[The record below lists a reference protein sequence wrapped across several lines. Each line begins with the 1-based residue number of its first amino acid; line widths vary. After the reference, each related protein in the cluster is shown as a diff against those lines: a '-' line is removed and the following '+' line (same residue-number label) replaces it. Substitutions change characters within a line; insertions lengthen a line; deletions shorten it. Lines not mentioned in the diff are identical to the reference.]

1 MARSIALRTPTP
13 RNSTDPQCE
22 QWGEYTPYSTAI
34 PTPVPA
40 AAAESARGSHGFGLP
55 VTAQVRTAGFAG
67 GFDLFVGP
75 YIGLRNLD
83 VLSGAGNLAL
93 VTLGESLVHTLDYT
107 CGKLEP
113 YEALVDSDVC
123 RRALL
128 RAGCGDPYICPARR
142 QGTCPEEYRS
152 RHRRRTDYRNPR
164 CQG

>member
-1 MARSIALRTPTP
+1 MARSMALRTPTP

-22 QWGEYTPYSTAI
+22 QWGEYTPYSSAI

-40 AAAESARGSHGFGLP
+40 VAAESARGSHGVGVP
-55 VTAQVRTAGFAG
+55 VTAQVRTAGLAG

-93 VTLGESLVHTLDYT
+93 VTLGESLVHALEYT

-113 YEALVDSDVC
+113 YEALVDSDIWH
-123 RRALL
+123 RTLL
-128 RAGCGDPYICPARR
+128 WAGCSDPHIYPARR
-142 QGTCPEEYRS
+142 Q
-152 RHRRRTDYRNPR
+152 
-164 CQG
+164 